1 MPFDH
6 FDLLAPLYD
15 RLIKYHEPQK
25 LIDFLDLPLNSRIL
39 DAGGGTGRVGQW
51 LHKNSSQ
58 TVIVDLSIAMLRQA
72 ADKKGLVTVCS
83 KTEEMPFPDYSFDRI
98 VMVDTL
104 HHVINQVETAQE
116 MWRLVKPGGK
126 IVIEELNIDN
136 FGVKLV
142 AIAEKIALM
151 RSRFLSGKQIAEF
164 FYNKGSQV
172 TIEYEGYN
180 IWVIVEKS
188 PREI

>member
-104 HHVINQVETAQE
+104 HHVINQVKTAQE

-126 IVIEELNIDN
+126 IVIEELNIEN

>member
-126 IVIEELNIDN
+126 IVIEELNIEN